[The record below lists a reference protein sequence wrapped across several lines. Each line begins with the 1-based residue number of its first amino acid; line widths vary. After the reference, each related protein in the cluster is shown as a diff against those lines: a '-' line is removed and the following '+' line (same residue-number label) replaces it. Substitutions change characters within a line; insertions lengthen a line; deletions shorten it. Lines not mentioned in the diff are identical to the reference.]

1 MCHRAPKI
9 LLDRDIELL
18 LPWPSASSCQQGN
31 VRYRT
36 WRYLSIAGKGGI
48 LLEGPS
54 CMFQV
59 YVLGFLAPSQR
70 LSRASTRPQRF
81 SQRLFGQGGGRRQV
95 DLVRQ
100 IRQDV
105 GIRLETLWMRG
116 PTGPTGD
123 WISGSPWV
131 PKKSN
136 SSSPTH
142 GISHQVA
149 KKTQTPN
156 VDTQT
161 VGRLIRGDHPK
172 IQEGLERSTRN
183 CGEITNNRDIT

>member
-1 MCHRAPKI
+1 M
-9 LLDRDIELL
+9 
-18 LPWPSASSCQQGN
+18 
-31 VRYRT
+31 
-36 WRYLSIAGKGGI
+36 
-48 LLEGPS
+48 EGPS

-81 SQRLFGQGGGRRQV
+81 SQRLFGQVGGRRNV

-116 PTGPTGD
+116 PTGD
-123 WISGSPWV
+123 WISGSP
-131 PKKSN
+131 KNRTK
-136 SSSPTH
+136 SSPTH

-149 KKTQTPN
+149 KKNSNPQRRYTKSGT
-156 VDTQT
+156 VSHGDVL
-161 VGRLIRGDHPK
+161 VGR
-172 IQEGLERSTRN
+172 S
-183 CGEITNNRDIT
+183 GEITQKSRKDWKDPQETAERSPTIGTSPKLRGCINAPSSHEKSTK

>member
-81 SQRLFGQGGGRRQV
+81 SQRLFGQVGGRRNV

-105 GIRLETLWMRG
+105 GIRLETLWMQG

-149 KKTQTPN
+149 KKKNSNPQRRYTKSAS
-156 VDTQT
+156 VDQ
-161 VGRLIRGDHPK
+161 GRSPKNPGRIGKIHKKLRRDH
-172 IQEGLERSTRN
+172 QQ
-183 CGEITNNRDIT
+183 